1 MVTLHKRPI
10 RVYIWHGGDLPWI
23 LAMFELD
30 GAAVEDAANALEE
43 SAKVRYWMQLRE
55 KRA

>member
-1 MVTLHKRPI
+1 MC
-10 RVYIWHGGDLPWI
+10 HGGDLPCI
-23 LAMFELD
+23 LAMLELA
-30 GAAVEDAANALEE
+30 GAAVEDAANAREE